1 MTKNLRKKR
10 KLTDFGLC
18 RTSAEAKAE
27 LKALII
33 MAQDQ
38 NYRRLNRG
46 IEKGYVKIS
55 NNPALKYEMIRD
67 RSDMTFVH
75 DDYWKAL
82 KVSAAWVEENLP
94 DECTEIHSDL
104 LIAQYEG
111 AMVTLEWLLGE
122 RNEDLAAHVT
132 SLRFDFGKDENNTET
147 NVSINRTRSGGL
159 PRTKSEVNIQF
170 NTIQLQRAVVERKHI
185 MRGIDNKTLI
195 ISEEASPKEDIG
207 GYVSKNNTTLMHKKY
222 WKTVSALAAHAEE
235 KLPPEHLKVLDY
247 LEAMRLEGASA
258 TLAWAIGLEKEP
270 LHTFLIS
277 QYLSK
282 PFIRL

>member
-18 RTSAEAKAE
+18 RTSGEAKAE

-207 GYVSKNNTTLMHKKY
+207 GYVSKNNTTLIHKKY
-222 WKTVSALAAHAEE
+222 WKTVSALAAYAEE
-235 KLPPEHLKVLDY
+235 KLHPN
-247 LEAMRLEGASA
+247 
-258 TLAWAIGLEKEP
+258 T
-270 LHTFLIS
+270 
-277 QYLSK
+277 
-282 PFIRL
+282 